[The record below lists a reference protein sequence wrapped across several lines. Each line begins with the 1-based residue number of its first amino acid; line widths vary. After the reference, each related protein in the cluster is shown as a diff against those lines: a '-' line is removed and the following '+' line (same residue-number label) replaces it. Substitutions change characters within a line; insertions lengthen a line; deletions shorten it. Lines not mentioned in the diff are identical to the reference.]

1 MSIENSLVLRE
12 VCRLIL
18 IRQNAANFI
27 AIGAPITT
35 LGYMKMSQVPTQ
47 LHIVHLTLML
57 APALF
62 SGLVYFLIRS
72 GEAAIL
78 PSEQTALF
86 QYVAAVLA
94 IIAVAFSQLLPRFLV
109 RGEKSLTMQK
119 YFTLKIV
126 QWAMIE
132 AAALFIAVIF
142 FLSHHINL
150 LIPIGVLI
158 ALIALLR
165 PTSEELER
173 YGVKSAE

>member
-1 MSIENSLVLRE
+1 MK
-12 VCRLIL
+12 
-18 IRQNAANFI
+18 IRQ
-27 AIGAPITT
+27 
-35 LGYMKMSQVPTQ
+35 VPVQ
-47 LHIVHLTLML
+47 LYIIHLALML

-62 SGLVYFLIRS
+62 AGVVYFLIYS
-72 GEAAIL
+72 GEAAVL
-78 PSEQTALF
+78 PNDGIALF

-94 IIAVAFSQLLPRFLV
+94 IIAVAFSQLVPRFLV

-119 YFTLKIV
+119 YFMLKIV

-132 AAALFIAVIF
+132 GAALFIAVIF
-142 FLSHHINL
+142 FLSHHMNL

-173 YGVKSAE
+173 YDVRDAE